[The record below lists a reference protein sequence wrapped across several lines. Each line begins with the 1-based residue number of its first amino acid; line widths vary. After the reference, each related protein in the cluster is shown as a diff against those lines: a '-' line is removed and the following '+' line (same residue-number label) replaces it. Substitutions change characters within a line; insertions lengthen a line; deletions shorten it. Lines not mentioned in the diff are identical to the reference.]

1 MFADIQKKLNGESL
15 CFISAF
21 LTLFKILSLRSN
33 LGIDLM
39 FKWILAILGLMFYKF
54 PGAILGF
61 IIGSFID
68 NMYGSRKSRPIF
80 SSGGSTVSPGDFELN
95 LLSLASLVIK
105 ADGNVSQTELDYV
118 RAYFVQAYG
127 KERANATFRTFNEV
141 IKNREISA
149 QRIGLYLQQRT
160 RYEVRLQ
167 IIHFLFSIAKADG
180 HVSNAEVNMLHEI
193 SSYLNIMKRDFE
205 SIKAMFFKSVD
216 NSYTILEIEKSAT
229 DAEVKKAF
237 RTMAKKYHPDKLQH
251 MDEAYRKGAEEKFR
265 KVQEAY
271 EHIQKERGT

>member
-1 MFADIQKKLNGESL
+1 
-15 CFISAF
+15 
-21 LTLFKILSLRSN
+21 
-33 LGIDLM
+33 M
-39 FKWILAILGLMFYKF
+39 FKWILAIIGFMFYRYA
-54 PGAILGF
+54 GAILGF
-61 IIGSFID
+61 ILGTVID
-68 NMYGSRKSRPIF
+68 NWSR
-80 SSGGSTVSPGDFELN
+80 SSGNFKTVFNSEGPKVSPGDFELN
-95 LLSLASLVIK
+95 LLSLCSIVIK

-141 IKNREISA
+141 IKSRQVSA

-167 IIHFLFSIAKADG
+167 ILHFLFGIAKADG
-180 HVSNAEVNMLHEI
+180 QVSQAELNQLYEI
-193 SSYLNIMKRDFE
+193 SGYLNLMKRDFE
-205 SIKAMFFKSVD
+205 SIKAMFFKSAD
-216 NSYTILEIEKSAT
+216 NAYKILEIEKSAT

-271 EHIQKERGT
+271 EHIQKERGI